1 MEIPKMKATNKN
13 RNKSFNPL
21 AKNGALLLNRNTR
34 IAEYAY
40 YKSKS
45 RVFESGHEVE
55 DWLEAERHFEQ
66 QTVLFQSGD
75 YYLLSI

>member
-1 MEIPKMKATNKN
+1 MKATNKN
-13 RNKSFNPL
+13 PFKSFNPQ
-21 AKNGALLLNRNTR
+21 ANNAALLLNRNTR

-40 YKSKS
+40 YQSES
-45 RVFESGHEVE
+45 RGFESGHEVE

-75 YYLLSI
+75 YYSLSI

>member
-1 MEIPKMKATNKN
+1 MKATNKN
-13 RNKSFNPL
+13 PNKSFNPQ
-21 AKNGALLLNRNTR
+21 AKNVALLLNRNTR

-40 YKSKS
+40 YKSEK
-45 RVFESGHEVE
+45 RGFEPGHELE
-55 DWLEAERHFEQ
+55 DWLEAERQFEQ

>member
-1 MEIPKMKATNKN
+1 MKATNKN
-13 RNKSFNPL
+13 PFKSFNPK
-21 AKNGALLLNRNTR
+21 AKNAALLLNRNTR

-40 YKSKS
+40 YKSES
-45 RVFESGHEVE
+45 RGFESGHELE

-75 YYLLSI
+75 YYSLSI

>member
-1 MEIPKMKATNKN
+1 MKATNKN
-13 RNKSFNPL
+13 PFKSFNPQANNAVL
-21 AKNGALLLNRNTR
+21 PLNRNTR

-40 YKSKS
+40 YKSES
-45 RVFESGHEVE
+45 RGFEPGHELE

-75 YYLLSI
+75 YYSLSI

>member
-1 MEIPKMKATNKN
+1 MKATNKN
-13 RNKSFNPL
+13 SNKSFNPQ
-21 AKNGALLLNRNTR
+21 ANNAALLLKRNTR

-40 YKSKS
+40 YQSEN
-45 RVFESGHEVE
+45 RGFESGHDVE

-75 YYLLSI
+75 YYSLSI